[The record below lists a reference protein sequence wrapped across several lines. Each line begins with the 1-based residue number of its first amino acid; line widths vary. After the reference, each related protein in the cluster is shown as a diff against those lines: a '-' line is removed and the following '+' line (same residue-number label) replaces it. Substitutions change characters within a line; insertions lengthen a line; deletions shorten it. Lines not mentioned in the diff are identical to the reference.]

1 MLQAICTLITA
12 LGAIAVAIIQRKSNN
27 DRKADEAKQ
36 AKERQQAEERANKE
50 RKEAEERAKLRAM
63 ESRLSMNMMYSTA
76 KLCVGTALAVKRGKA
91 NGELDEGLDMVERS
105 TEQYEK
111 FLRDVASDRIGA

>member
-1 MLQAICTLITA
+1 MLQVICALITA
-12 LGAIAVAIIQRKSNN
+12 LGAIAVAVIQYKSNK
-27 DRKADEAKQ
+27 DRKVAEAKSAQ
-36 AKERQQAEERANKE
+36 ERQQAEERASKE
-50 RKEAEERAKLRAM
+50 RKEAEERARIRAM
-63 ESRLSMNMMYSTA
+63 ESRLSMDMMYSTA

-91 NGELDEGLDMVERS
+91 NGELDDGLDMVERS

>member
-1 MLQAICTLITA
+1 MLQVICTLITA
-12 LGAIAVAIIQRKSNN
+12 LGAIAVAVIQYKSNK
-27 DRKADEAKQ
+27 DRKAADAKSAQ
-36 AKERQQAEERANKE
+36 ERQQAEERA
-50 RKEAEERAKLRAM
+50 RIRAM
-63 ESRLSMNMMYSTA
+63 ESRLSMDMMYSTA

-91 NGELDEGLDMVERS
+91 NGELDDGLDMVERS

>member
-12 LGAIAVAIIQRKSNN
+12 LGAIAVAIIQRKANN